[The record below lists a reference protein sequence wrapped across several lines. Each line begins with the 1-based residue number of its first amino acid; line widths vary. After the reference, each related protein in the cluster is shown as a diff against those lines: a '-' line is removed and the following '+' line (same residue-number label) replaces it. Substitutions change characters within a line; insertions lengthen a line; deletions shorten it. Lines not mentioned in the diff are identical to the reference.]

1 MDFLDNTKFGLTDS
15 FKYFT
20 SKEEGSLIAE
30 ELNTEDFTFAPMKDP
45 ADFNKILKESD
56 GPEKKLMDI
65 KKGTTTLAFVFNEG
79 ILIAVDCRASR
90 GTTLG
95 SDTVRKVIEINDYT
109 LGTLAGGAA
118 DCQYWEMYLGMM
130 MKIYELQHK
139 ERPSVSAAS
148 KVLNNI
154 MYQYRRYG
162 LSMGCMLAGY
172 DKTGPALYY
181 LDNDGTRLKGDI
193 FSVGSGS
200 TFAYGVLD
208 SYYRKNLTLD
218 EAVELGIRAIYHAT
232 HRDAASGGYVR
243 IYHVHAKGWTKIHE
257 AIDVNELHYKYA
269 NQKGLVGDGDETGS
283 KPL

>member
-1 MDFLDNTKFGLTDS
+1 MDFLDSDKFGLTDS
-15 FKYFT
+15 FKYF
-20 SKEEGSLIAE
+20 SAKEEGSLIPK
-30 ELNTEDFTFAPMKDP
+30 ELETEDFAFAPMKDP

-56 GPEKKLMDI
+56 GPEKKIMDI
-65 KKGTTTLAFVFNEG
+65 KKGTTTLAFVIKEG
-79 ILIAVDCRASR
+79 IIIAVDCRASR

-95 SDTVRKVIEINDYT
+95 SDTVRKVIEINDYI

-118 DCQYWEMYLGMM
+118 DCQFWEMYLGMQ

-154 MYQYRRYG
+154 MYQYRKYG

-172 DKTGPALYY
+172 DKDGPSLYY

-208 SYYRKNLTLD
+208 SYYRKDLTKD
-218 EAVELGIRAIYHAT
+218 QAVELGIRAIYHAT

-243 IYHVHAKGWTKIHE
+243 GMNDA
-257 AIDVNELHYKYA
+257 
-269 NQKGLVGDGDETGS
+269 
-283 KPL
+283 